1 MGGFPS
7 SRGEWAYAK
16 VDISSNGFEISH
28 FIARLGWHRFNAG
41 SFCPSVAS
49 GKLEVYGLRVYL
61 LESLVEIRGSN
72 VKFDFEAKQSF
83 SLRVQAQ
90 DSSGLQSIGEI
101 VVFVI
106 DVNEPPKFED
116 HMFLVPEIR
125 NSDFDIIGSIVCEDP
140 DTHERHTWGIDS
152 VIFSC
157 RNSLVRLNM

>member
-72 VKFDFEAKQSF
+72 VNLILKETKLF
-83 SLRVQAQ
+83 LRVQAQ

-106 DVNEPPKFED
+106 DVNEPQ
-116 HMFLVPEIR
+116 
-125 NSDFDIIGSIVCEDP
+125 NSKTICF
-140 DTHERHTWGIDS
+140 
-152 VIFSC
+152 
-157 RNSLVRLNM
+157 